1 MTIQITKPEVEALIN
16 QRLRSG
22 GFKDAEDV
30 VWQALQSSP
39 PEAAATPPKNVEPA
53 KNMVELFA
61 PLRGLN
67 IDFEIDRSNDT
78 GRDAACEGVPGDT
91 NIPSELTRERP
102 DARVA
107 AFLADAG

>member
-1 MTIQITKPEVEALIN
+1 MMKEANAMTIQITKPEVEALIN

-39 PEAAATPPKNVEPA
+39 PEAASTSPKNAGPA

-61 PLRGLN
+61 PLRGMN
-67 IDFEIDRSNDT
+67 IDFESDRSKDT
-78 GRDAACEGVPGDT
+78 GRDI
-91 NIPSELTRERP
+91 NL
-102 DARVA
+102 
-107 AFLADAG
+107 

>member
-39 PEAAATPPKNVEPA
+39 PEAALPPKNAGPA
-53 KNMVELFA
+53 KDMVELFA

-67 IDFEIDRSNDT
+67 IDFESDRSKDT
-78 GRDAACEGVPGDT
+78 GRDI
-91 NIPSELTRERP
+91 NL
-102 DARVA
+102 
-107 AFLADAG
+107 

>member
-1 MTIQITKPEVEALIN
+1 MVKEA
-16 QRLRSG
+16 
-22 GFKDAEDV
+22 D
-30 VWQALQSSP
+30 
-39 PEAAATPPKNVEPA
+39 
-53 KNMVELFA
+53 
-61 PLRGLN
+61 
-67 IDFEIDRSNDT
+67 DT

>member
-1 MTIQITKPEVEALIN
+1 MMKEAEAMTIQITKPEVEALIN

-39 PEAAATPPKNVEPA
+39 PEAAATPPQNVGPA
-53 KNMVELFA
+53 KDMVELFA

-67 IDFEIDRSNDT
+67 IDFESDRSKDT
-78 GRDAACEGVPGDT
+78 GRDI
-91 NIPSELTRERP
+91 NL
-102 DARVA
+102 
-107 AFLADAG
+107 

>member
-1 MTIQITKPEVEALIN
+1 MMKEAEAMTIQITKPEVEALIN

-39 PEAAATPPKNVEPA
+39 PEAAATPPKDAGPA
-53 KNMVELFA
+53 KDMVELFA

-67 IDFEIDRSNDT
+67 IDFERDRSKDT
-78 GRDAACEGVPGDT
+78 GRD
-91 NIPSELTRERP
+91 ISL
-102 DARVA
+102 
-107 AFLADAG
+107 